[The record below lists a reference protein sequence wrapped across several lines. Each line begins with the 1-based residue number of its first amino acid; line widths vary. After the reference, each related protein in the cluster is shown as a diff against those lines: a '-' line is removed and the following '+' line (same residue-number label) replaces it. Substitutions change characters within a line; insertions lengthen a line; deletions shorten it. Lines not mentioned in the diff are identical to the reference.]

1 MLGCALALVLMAG
14 GSPLQAQTV
23 AVMVNG
29 EPITNY
35 DIEQRGKLNFL
46 STRKAPVRD
55 EVINELI
62 DEKVKIKEGKK
73 FGVEPTS
80 SDVDQSYGQMA
91 SRMRHGRRST
101 RQDSRGP
108 GHSP

>member
-1 MLGCALALVLMAG
+1 MGA

-46 STRKAPVRD
+46 TTRKPAVRQD
-55 EVINELI
+55 VINELI
-62 DEKVKIKEGKK
+62 DEKVKIKEGDRKS
-73 FGVEPTS
+73 TRLNS
-80 SDVDQSYGQMA
+80 SHLKL
-91 SRMRHGRRST
+91 SRMPS
-101 RQDSRGP
+101 SA
-108 GHSP
+108 